1 MFNTIIGILGGIIG
15 LLFGAVIGLMIAAF
29 ILQRH
34 NDQGNSKGVASDF
47 ATKVNIIPIALDKYI
62 SEQYTR
68 DPGFHY
74 KE

>member
-34 NDQGNSKGVASDF
+34 NDQGNSK
-47 ATKVNIIPIALDKYI
+47 
-62 SEQYTR
+62 
-68 DPGFHY
+68 
-74 KE
+74 